1 MDLIKDDYKVMLEV
15 FEGPLDLLLY
25 LIKKDEVDIYDI
37 PIGRITD
44 QYMEYLKLMKVLD
57 LNIAGDFIVMSAT
70 LMLIKSRMLLPV
82 ESRPDLDEENEE
94 DPRWDLVRQLVEYK
108 KFKDAANHLEDLEVH
123 MENVFG
129 RESEHVELG
138 EPPDVDLRDASIF
151 DLISSLN
158 EVLGRVQEEDLQE
171 IFAEEYT
178 VAQKVTYIIENLKIA
193 KRLSIT
199 DLFSGMN
206 SRQEIVCT
214 FLAMLELIKLN
225 RIAAV
230 QDMRFGQIMVEPR
243 QPDESHPEESDAELD
258 LEGNSF

>member
-1 MDLIKDDYKVMLEV
+1 MDLLKEDYKVMLEV

-70 LMLIKSRMLLPV
+70 LMLIKSRMLLPI
-82 ESRPDLDEENEE
+82 EDRKEMEEEDEE

-108 KFKDAANHLEDLEVH
+108 KFKDAANHLEWLEVEQ
-123 MENVFG
+123 ENVFG

-138 EPPDVDLRDASIF
+138 APPDVDLRDASIF
-151 DLISSLN
+151 DLISALN
-158 EVLGRVQEEDLQE
+158 DALGRVQQEDLQE

-178 VAQKVTYIIENLKIA
+178 VSQKVTYIVELIKA
-193 KRLSIT
+193 TRRFCIT
-199 DLFSGMN
+199 DLFTGMR

-214 FLAMLELIKLN
+214 FLAVLELIKLN

-230 QDMRFGQIMVEPR
+230 QDRHFGNIVVELR
-243 QPDESHPEESDAELD
+243 EPEEHQPRAEPQPA
-258 LEGNSF
+258 EGELI